1 MEYKNAGTDHFLIE
15 ATKNQS
21 NEYDIPSDWKFL
33 RHQPSEVGVAAMV
46 LAVENEQLLYEVK
59 RAWLQFL
66 DDFNKISTE
75 FQSFIAVLS
84 QFDCLYAL
92 SVLAANSNYAIP
104 QIVEE
109 GDRTLQVVEGRHPS
123 LEARI
128 AENGGRFVSNDID
141 LNERMAQMV
150 ITGPNMN
157 GKSVYMKMIAL
168 LIIMAQIGSFVPAES
183 MRLTP
188 FDMVGTRIGIYDNIK
203 HGKSTFFVE
212 MSECAQ
218 LIASATSK
226 SFLILDEIGRG
237 TSTFDG
243 TSMAYSI
250 LKHIAESVRC
260 MTLFVTHYAE
270 LLELQEEFEG
280 VIANYFM
287 SFAENENG
295 IECLY
300 IKIEEGRMQTI
311 IRHSSGKKERNFG
324 ENNRCST
331 AIL

>member
-1 MEYKNAGTDHFLIE
+1 
-15 ATKNQS
+15 
-21 NEYDIPSDWKFL
+21 
-33 RHQPSEVGVAAMV
+33 
-46 LAVENEQLLYEVK
+46 
-59 RAWLQFL
+59 
-66 DDFNKISTE
+66 
-75 FQSFIAVLS
+75 
-84 QFDCLYAL
+84 
-92 SVLAANSNYAIP
+92 
-104 QIVEE
+104 
-109 GDRTLQVVEGRHPS
+109 
-123 LEARI
+123 
-128 AENGGRFVSNDID
+128 
-141 LNERMAQMV
+141 MV

-168 LIIMAQIGSFVPAES
+168 LIIMAQIGSFVPAQS

-212 MSECAQ
+212 MSECSQ

-250 LKHIAESVRC
+250 LKHIAQSVRC

-270 LLELQEEFEG
+270 LLELQDEFEG
-280 VIANYFM
+280 AIANYFM
-287 SFAENENG
+287 SFTENEDG

-300 IKIEEGRMQTI
+300 KLKKGECRQSYGIQVAKKSGISDKIIAAAQQYSDNMKREAVLHGYHQFMSRVMQRFNSINCQIQSHQDQCARSTI
-311 IRHSSGKKERNFG
+311 QE
-324 ENNRCST
+324 
-331 AIL
+331 